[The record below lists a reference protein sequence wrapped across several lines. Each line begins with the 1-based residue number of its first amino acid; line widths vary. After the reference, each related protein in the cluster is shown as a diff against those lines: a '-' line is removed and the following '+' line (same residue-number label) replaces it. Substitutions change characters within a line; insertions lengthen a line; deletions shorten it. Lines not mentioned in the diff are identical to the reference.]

1 MSALSSRLCVKVTM
15 CFLSGRRVEAVLLSD
30 EHVITVRQQ
39 LKLWC
44 DKAIHL
50 SLNYDIS
57 VTFDKRVEF

>member
-1 MSALSSRLCVKVTM
+1 M

-57 VTFDKRVEF
+57 VTFDKRGEF